1 MIPLIAAGVGALG
14 AGLNYMA
21 SRNNA
26 DAAKSAANAYN
37 EQAREQ
43 GRIGEK
49 IVDRYSWQNRL
60 DAANQLRQDANG
72 YEMRQA
78 EQSALAAY
86 GGDPLSGGAKNLVQD
101 RAQQLARSNWQAALD
116 NANGMLGTDMSNR
129 LASHNITTG
138 HIMTGAGNAANAA
151 AAQPSTMSTLLGGA
165 GQALDL
171 YSKVKRL

>member
-1 MIPLIAAGVGALG
+1 MLALIPAAIGALG
-14 AGLNYMA
+14 AGFNYLA
-21 SRNNA
+21 SKNNA
-26 DAAKSAANAYN
+26 NAAKNAANAYTD
-37 EQAREQ
+37 QARQQ
-43 GRIGEK
+43 GQIGEQ
-49 IVDRYSWQNRL
+49 IVDRYDWQKRL
-60 DAANQLRQDANG
+60 DAANQLRQDAND
-72 YEMRQA
+72 YEIRQA
-78 EQSALAAY
+78 TQSALAAY
-86 GGDPLSGGAKNLVQD
+86 GGDPLSSGARNLVQD
-101 RAQQLARSNWQAALD
+101 RAQQVARGNWQQALD